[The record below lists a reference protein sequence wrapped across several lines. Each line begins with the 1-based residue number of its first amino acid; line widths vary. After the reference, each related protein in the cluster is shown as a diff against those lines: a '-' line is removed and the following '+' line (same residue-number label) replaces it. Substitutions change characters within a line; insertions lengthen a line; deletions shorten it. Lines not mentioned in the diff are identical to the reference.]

1 MLPQEKIKMASNSK
15 GMGRMKQLKSQ
26 SDNRKKVE
34 SIKQKISTAKA
45 ERAGLVKNLSSARA
59 ALSEAKDKRDRAR
72 KKAMLEIQQEGLRK
86 KGKVYD
92 SAIKR
97 LKKQETAAKVISG
110 AGLLVPGGGALKV
123 GAKGL
128 QAGAKAASKKVTS
141 FKKANA
147 TLRAQKKTQKTGVTT
162 SKALK
167 DKIKLRKIMKGG
179 EGPPPRAKKR
189 KKK

>member
-1 MLPQEKIKMASNSK
+1 MDNKSK

-34 SIKQKISTAKA
+34 SIKQKISTAKS
-45 ERAGLVKNLSSARA
+45 ERAGLVKKLSSARA
-59 ALSEAKDKRDRAR
+59 SLSEAKDKRDRAR

-128 QAGAKAASKKVTS
+128 QAGAKAVSKKVTS
-141 FKKANA
+141 SAAKRLNRAAQSSKSSKK
-147 TLRAQKKTQKTGVTT
+147 G
-162 SKALK
+162 
-167 DKIKLRKIMKGG
+167 KLAI
-179 EGPPPRAKKR
+179 PPGARGR
-189 KKK
+189 GFSVKKKKK